1 MLKLAK
7 ESKFLAKHTLI
18 YSLGN
23 FMQRIVSLLL
33 LPVYTRF
40 LTPHDYGVKEL
51 VALSTDVIG
60 ILLAT
65 AISGAIYRFYFE
77 YKDVKEIKKVIAEY
91 MEFYN
96 KRRIHSTLDY
106 ETPDRFYYQNLQ
118 IQKLKAVTLKEKSL
132 SV

>member
-1 MLKLAK
+1 MGLSLLK

-23 FMQRIVSLLL
+23 FMQRIISLLL

-40 LTPHDYGVKEL
+40 LTPYDYGVKEL
-51 VALSTDVIG
+51 VGLSTDVIG

-77 YKDVKEIKKVIAEY
+77 YKDVKDRNEVI
-91 MEFYN
+91 
-96 KRRIHSTLDY
+96 SS
-106 ETPDRFYYQNLQ
+106 
-118 IQKLKAVTLKEKSL
+118 AVITIAVFGLIALLFLSL
-132 SV
+132 ATKTMAKYIFWI